1 MRGLDHPS
9 IVRLLNFAES
19 DEHYFLTLEYVP
31 SLSPTSTS
39 RLIPTRSTPG

>member
-31 SLSPTSTS
+31 FPFSCDKTWTDGDIS
-39 RLIPTRSTPG
+39 RF